1 MVARSQC
8 KNVVP
13 PLVRWVEAKEPFK
26 TTNQPTNQSTNQPTN
41 QKWNQQKNKPTKH
54 ESTMDI
60 HFGKYFEWILT
71 DGLVIQH
78 DFSIAW
84 TKRVLS

>member
-41 QKWNQQKNKPTKH
+41 QPTKN
-54 ESTMDI
+54 ETNKQTNQPNMNQ
-60 HFGKYFEWILT
+60 KWINI
-71 DGLVIQH
+71 LVNILNE
-78 DFSIAW
+78 F
-84 TKRVLS
+84 